1 MSTENP
7 YTAPTDTPL
16 PVETGDERS
25 LMEIAKS
32 TFLAWEK
39 LRIFYIAILAI
50 FCIVCILV
58 VSSVQANTMAGL
70 SHSWVELLFALIG
83 GAVFANV
90 CFFAGPIVETYV
102 CWLGASAGWLR
113 ISLFAIGTIFTSV
126 LACLSIVVVITG
138 L

>member
-70 SHSWVELLFALIG
+70 SCDWVELLFMLIG
-83 GAVFANV
+83 GAVSQTFV
-90 CFFAGPIVETYV
+90 FSLGLLSRPMLTGWELRLAGCEFP
-102 CWLGASAGWLR
+102 CSP
-113 ISLFAIGTIFTSV
+113 
-126 LACLSIVVVITG
+126 LARYSPVFWRTCRL
-138 L
+138 

>member
-7 YTAPTDTPL
+7 YTAPTDTLL
-16 PVETGDERS
+16 PVETEGERS

-39 LRIFYIAILAI
+39 LRVFYIAILAV
-50 FCIVCILV
+50 FCIVCVLV
-58 VSSVQANTMAGL
+58 VSSVQTNTMAGYD
-70 SHSWVELLFALIG
+70 WVELLFALIG

-90 CFFAGPIVETYV
+90 CFFAGPIVETYAY
-102 CWLGASAGWLR
+102 WLGASAGWLR

-126 LACLSIVVVITG
+126 LAYLSIVMVITG
-138 L
+138 

>member
-7 YTAPTDTPL
+7 YTAPTDAPL
-16 PVETGDERS
+16 PVETSNERS

-70 SHSWVELLFALIG
+70 SRSWVELLFALIG

-90 CFFAGPIVETYV
+90 CFFAGPIVETYAY
-102 CWLGASAGWLR
+102 WLGASAGWLR

-126 LACLSIVVVITG
+126 LAYLSIVMVITG
-138 L
+138 

>member
-16 PVETGDERS
+16 PVEKGDERS

-102 CWLGASAGWLR
+102 CWLGASAGWELR
-113 ISLFAIGTIFTSV
+113 
-126 LACLSIVVVITG
+126 LAGCEFPCSPLAQYSPVFWHACRSW
-138 L
+138 

>member
-7 YTAPTDTPL
+7 YTAPTDAPL
-16 PVETGDERS
+16 PVETSNERS

-70 SHSWVELLFALIG
+70 SCDWVELLFMLIG

-90 CFFAGPIVETYV
+90 CFFAGPIVETYAY
-102 CWLGASAGWLR
+102 WLGASAGWLR

-126 LACLSIVVVITG
+126 LAYLSIVMVITG
-138 L
+138 